1 MSINI
6 KTKILFEIYGSEY
19 MEAYRLDSMLKVF
32 SDEKIRDFNRMVEQ
46 PKEHERIFHK
56 LVKDGYLKNYDAYY
70 EITSE
75 GLLFYGQG
83 GYTNQFLSTKRSQ
96 WSFIISII
104 SVIIAIASF
113 FFSINN

>member
-46 PKEHERIFHK
+46 PKEHERFFHK
-56 LVKDGYLKNYDAYY
+56 LVKTDIL
-70 EITSE
+70 I
-75 GLLFYGQG
+75 
-83 GYTNQFLSTKRSQ
+83 
-96 WSFIISII
+96 SFCQRNALNG
-104 SVIIAIASF
+104 VL
-113 FFSINN
+113 